1 MINAIHAAKKKF
13 ALRSLAMFSEVLFSY
28 PDLPGIGPVSG
39 PVDYITASLPLH
51 IPLSRRG
58 GRSSHSKPLFLV
70 VETKKEQTIGD
81 ASSSAQLMA
90 QLMTAHYKDMYDLHT
105 FKKELTYIR
114 DNPVHS
120 GVLTDGVNWEF
131 YTFHT
136 SSQPSTSDDDV
147 PSSINLY
154 LTGRIAGVDKNS
166 KKDIIGM

>member
-1 MINAIHAAKKKF
+1 
-13 ALRSLAMFSEVLFSY
+13 
-28 PDLPGIGPVSG
+28 
-39 PVDYITASLPLH
+39 
-51 IPLSRRG
+51 
-58 GRSSHSKPLFLV
+58 
-70 VETKKEQTIGD
+70 
-81 ASSSAQLMA
+81 MA

-105 FKKELTYIR
+105 FKKKLTYIR

-136 SSQPSTSDDDV
+136 ASQPSTSDDDV